1 MHIEPGAF
9 HPLGATWDGQG
20 VNFALFS
27 EHATAV
33 DLCLFDAEG
42 HETRIP
48 VPWRTIH
55 VWHVY
60 LPGLRPGQQY
70 GWRVRGAFHPE
81 KGHRFNGNKL
91 LVDPYAR
98 ALDGAVDLRGPVY
111 GYPRDRP
118 PEVPVIDDPILENR
132 LHAVPVPA
140 DRVLDD
146 RDDAPFMPRST
157 VIDPG
162 FDWGGDHPPRVPW
175 RDTVLYELHV
185 KGFTRL
191 HPGVPEAHRGTY
203 LGVGSEAAI
212 QHLQSLGVTSVE
224 LMPVHEHLDE
234 PFVALRGLTNY
245 WGYST
250 LAFFAPDR
258 RFATR
263 GGDSVREFKEMVK
276 RLHAAG
282 IEVVLDVVYNHTCEG
297 DELGPTVLFRGV
309 DNRVYYRLKPDDLSD
324 YLDFT
329 GCGNT
334 LDATHPQVLKL
345 VTDSLR
351 YWVEEMHV
359 DGFRFDLA
367 SALARG
373 TDGDVDR
380 ISAFF
385 AVVHQDPVLSRIK
398 LIAEPWDV
406 GAGGYQVGN
415 FPILWT
421 EWNGRFRDTVRSF
434 WRGDRHAVADL
445 GYRLTGSSDL
455 FADDGRHPHA
465 SINLVTA
472 HDGFTLRDL
481 VSYEKKHNEA
491 NGENNRD
498 GLDDN
503 GSQNCGVEGE
513 TPDPR
518 VVAQRRTIARSILST
533 LFLSQGVPM
542 LTMGDELWRT
552 QRGNNNP
559 YCHDS
564 DLTWVDWSLDDG
576 KRAMLEHVQAVAALR
591 RAHGVFRRRDF
602 LDGARGATSRG
613 KDITWLR
620 SSGVEMTAEDW
631 SEPAHAAIAFRLD
644 GDVIDRPGG
653 VPVPDDSLLVLM
665 NAERSTLSFTAPPHE
680 LGEAWRVVLD
690 TGEEPRAGQ
699 TLAASATLE
708 LAAGSLVVL
717 VAIASAPPSRGSP

>member
-1 MHIEPGAF
+1 MQIEHGEF
-9 HPLGATWDGQG
+9 HPLGARWDGKG

-27 EHATAV
+27 EHATGV
-33 DLCLFDAEG
+33 DLCLFDADG
-42 HETRIP
+42 RETRIP

-55 VWHVY
+55 VWHLY
-60 LPGLRPGQQY
+60 APGLGPGQRY
-70 GWRVRGAFHPE
+70 GWRVHGSFDFMR
-81 KGHRFNGNKL
+81 GHRFNPNKL
-91 LVDPYAR
+91 MVDPYAQ
-98 ALDGAVDLRGPVY
+98 ALDGVIDSRGPVY
-111 GYPRDRP
+111 GYPRDRLA
-118 PEVPVIDDPILENR
+118 D
-132 LHAVPVPA
+132 
-140 DRVLDD
+140 DRVLDA
-146 RDDAPFMPRST
+146 RDDVRFMARGT
-157 VIDPG
+157 VIDPA
-162 FDWGGDHPPRVPW
+162 FDWGGDRPPRVPW
-175 RDTVLYELHV
+175 RDTVVYELHV
-185 KGFTRL
+185 RGFTQL
-191 HPGVPEAHRGTY
+191 HPLVPEAIRGTY
-203 LGVGSEAAI
+203 LGVSSEPAI
-212 QHLQSLGVTSVE
+212 RHLQSLGVTTVE

-234 PFVALRGLTNY
+234 PAVSARGLTNY

-263 GGDSVREFKEMVK
+263 GGDAVHEFKEMVR
-276 RLHAAG
+276 RLHEAG

-297 DELGPTVLFRGV
+297 DKLGPTVLFRGI
-309 DNRVYYRLKPDDLSD
+309 DNRVYYRLQPGDLSD
-324 YLDFT
+324 YIDFT

-367 SALARG
+367 SALARA

-421 EWNGRFRDTVRSF
+421 EWNGRFRDTVRAF
-434 WRGDRHAVADL
+434 WRGDRTALADL

-481 VSYEKKHNEA
+481 VSYEKKHNLA
-491 NGENNRD
+491 NGEDNRD

-503 GSQNCGVEGE
+503 GSQNCGAEGD
-513 TPDPR
+513 TSDAR
-518 VVAQRRTIARSILST
+518 IVARRRTIARSIMTT

-542 LTMGDELWRT
+542 VTMGDEMWRT
-552 QRGNNNP
+552 QLGNNNP

-564 DLTWVDWSLDDG
+564 ELTWVDWVPDDD
-576 KRAMLEHVQAVAALR
+576 KRAMLEHVRALAMLR
-591 RAHGVFRRRDF
+591 KEHRVFRRRDF
-602 LDGARGATSRG
+602 LDGARAERSRG

-620 SSGVEMTAEDW
+620 WRGGEMTAKDW
-631 SEPAHAAIAFRLD
+631 SEPEHAAIAFRLD
-644 GDVIDRPGG
+644 GDAIDVRPG
-653 VPVPDDSLLVLM
+653 VEPVSDDSFLVLM
-665 NAERSTLSFTAPPHE
+665 NAESTSLPFTAPSRE
-680 LGEAWRVVLD
+680 LGEAWRIVLD
-690 TGEEPRAGQ
+690 TSETPRVGQ
-699 TLAASATLE
+699 ILAALGAIDLPAGSVLV
-708 LAAGSLVVL
+708 LAAAVMPGSV
-717 VAIASAPPSRGSP
+717 